1 MGLSFGK
8 LAFGQWARE
17 LGRWV
22 PPAALAHVGQPAAL
36 FFHGVEPATADPRLQ
51 TNHHEVAAFR
61 AILEGLK
68 DFDVLPLTAVDDV
81 LAHPGKHSRSVFLM
95 SDDGYRNTLTV
106 AADILDEYRMAWTL
120 FVSTAHIGSGVPNP
134 IFVARLFFLHAP
146 PGRHLLPHLG
156 EVDLGSQETREKS
169 ALSGIDRLRF
179 LPGEQAE
186 ECVAAMRGA
195 FAPGALEALIEGFG
209 SEKFLDWDD
218 VRALHARGVT
228 IGAHADSH
236 WPMHGGQSQAWL
248 TRQAAGAKA
257 RIEAEVG
264 SCRFFAYPF
273 GNKPD
278 VGAAAWKAVRDAG
291 FSHGFTT
298 LSGTLAAGRTAAG
311 AGALAA
317 GGNPWLLPRYGL
329 GPRDSHIA
337 SLVPLLCT
345 GNPRLRRWQARLA

>member
-36 FFHGVEPATADPRLQ
+36 FFHGVEPATADARLQ
-51 TNHHEVAAFR
+51 TNHHEVRAFR
-61 AILEGLK
+61 AILDGLK
-68 DFDVLPLTAVDDV
+68 DFDVLPLDAIDDV
-81 LAHPGKHSRSVFLM
+81 LANPKAHSRSVFLM

-106 AADILDEYRMAWTL
+106 AADILADYRMPWTL
-120 FVSTAHIGSGVPNP
+120 FVSTAHIGTAKPNP

-146 PGRHLLPHLG
+146 AGLHTLPHLG
-156 EVDLGSQETREKS
+156 AITLDSEENREKS

-186 ECVAAMRGA
+186 ETLAAMRAA
-195 FAPGALEALIEGFG
+195 FAPGELETLIARFE
-209 SEKFLDWDD
+209 SEKFLDWNE

-236 WPMHGGQSQAWL
+236 WPMHAGQGQAWL
-248 TRQAAGAKA
+248 TRQAAGAKSL
-257 RIEAEVG
+257 IEAEVG
-264 SCRFFAYPF
+264 PCRFFAYPF
-273 GNKPD
+273 GNKSD
-278 VGAAAWKAVRDAG
+278 VGAGAWKAVRDAG

-298 LSGTLAAGRTAAG
+298 LSGT
-311 AGALAA
+311 LAA

-337 SLVPLLCT
+337 SLVPLLFS
-345 GNPRLRRWQARLA
+345 GNPRLRRWQTALA

>member
-17 LGRWV
+17 LGRWI
-22 PPAALAHVGQPAAL
+22 PPAALAHAGQPAAL
-36 FFHGVEPATADPRLQ
+36 FFHGVEPSTADPRLQ

-61 AILEGLK
+61 AILDGLK
-68 DFDVLPLTAVDDV
+68 DFDVLPLDAIDDV
-81 LAHPGKHSRSVFLM
+81 LAHPARHSRSVFLM

-106 AADILDEYRMAWTL
+106 AADILDEYRMPWTL

-134 IFVARLFFLHAP
+134 VFVARLFFLHAP
-146 PGRHLLPHLG
+146 PGAYPLPHLG
-156 EVDLGSQETREKS
+156 TVRLDSEKSREKS
-169 ALSGIDRLRF
+169 ALSGIDGLRF
-179 LPGEQAE
+179 LPGGKAE
-186 ECVAAMRGA
+186 ETLAAMRGA
-195 FAPGALEALIEGFG
+195 FAPGALEALIDGFA
-209 SEKFLDWDD
+209 SEKFLDWNE
-218 VRALHARGVT
+218 VRALARRGVT

-236 WPMHGGQSQAWL
+236 WPMHGGQDDAWL
-248 TRQAAGAKA
+248 ARQAGHAKA
-257 RIEAEVG
+257 HIEAEVG
-264 SCRFFAYPF
+264 PCRFFAYPF

-291 FSHGFTT
+291 FSHAFTT
-298 LSGTLAAGRTAAG
+298 LSGS
-311 AGALAA
+311 LAA

-345 GNPRLRRWQARLA
+345 GNPRLRRWQASLG